1 MCHLIPNFDNPQNKE
16 YWANEICKY
25 FNHCEEEMMP
35 LFQSYRVFEYKLSL
49 FSTTKI
55 IQRLIEPVFSFPRE
69 D

>member
-1 MCHLIPNFDNPQNKE
+1 
-16 YWANEICKY
+16 
-25 FNHCEEEMMP
+25 MP